1 MLGYTGA
8 EGELEVSRTV
18 SSGGLGQDS
27 CAVLGFLDS
36 GISKDIGVQSWG
48 VGAIALGSWGIGRE
62 TARLTP
68 QRPASLVLILT
79 IP

>member
-8 EGELEVSRTV
+8 EGRVGGFKDRFKRGLRT
-18 SSGGLGQDS
+18 GQLRS
-27 CAVLGFLDS
+27 FGVLDS

-48 VGAIALGSWGIGRE
+48 VGAIALSSWGIGRE
-62 TARLTP
+62 TARFTP
-68 QRPASLVLILT
+68 QRPASLVLIHT